1 MKKISILAILLVI
14 FSMFSVP
21 ASALGAPLDEVKKI
35 VSESYMGE
43 FPKNLQKITSIDK
56 IVEQLDPYS
65 TYFTKEEFE
74 AYTSS
79 INNTTTGI
87 GVVIEENEK
96 GILIVNTYEGGNAIK
111 AGIVPG
117 DIILSINSTSAKN
130 MSVQQASSLIT
141 GKEGTTVQ
149 LEVLKAT
156 NQKKV
161 FKITRTKFQ
170 VPIVTKELLHGNVGY
185 ISLNTFSDD
194 GAILVRQAKTALMR
208 QGATSFILDLTNNGG
223 GYVQAAEELIGLFPN
238 SPYAYK
244 LNLRNEEQLVSSLK
258 STSLFPKNTK
268 VLVNGYSASASE
280 MTAGAL
286 LDQKSATL
294 YGQKTYGKGS
304 MQSFYPL
311 SDGSYLKLTTAHFTG
326 PKGTIINK
334 TGITPQVVT
343 EKGSE
348 LAKAHEDTLLATY
361 KTYKKMS
368 ALSNVATTKEFTVTF
383 SMPVADKGQSQKL
396 ELVKLG
402 GQSVPVTVK
411 QKSETQFVIKPKTPL
426 EKGAAYLLVVH
437 PTFQE
442 KDGEWMKVGAYAEVT
457 VQQ

>member
-14 FSMFSVP
+14 FSMLSVP

-43 FPKNLQKITSIDK
+43 LPKNLQKITSIDK
-56 IVEQLDPYS
+56 VVEQLDPYS

-117 DIILSINSTSAKN
+117 DIILSINGTSTKN
-130 MSVQQASSLIT
+130 MSVQEASSLIT

-156 NQKKV
+156 NQTKV

-170 VPIVTKELLHGNVGY
+170 VPVVTKELLHGNVGY

-194 GAILVRQAKTALMR
+194 GATLVRQAKTALMR

-223 GYVQAAEELIGLFPN
+223 GYVQTAEELIGLFPN

-244 LNLRNEEQLVSSLK
+244 LKQRNEEQLISSLK

-311 SDGSYLKLTTAHFTG
+311 SDGSYLKLTIAHFTG
-326 PKGTIINK
+326 PKGTLINK

-348 LAKAHEDTLLATY
+348 LAKAHEDALLATY

-383 SMPVADKGQSQKL
+383 SIPVADKGQSQKL

-411 QKSETQFVIKPKTPL
+411 QKSETQFVITPKTPL

-442 KDGEWMKVGAYAEVT
+442 KGGELMKVGAYAEVT